1 MKSILTIPLL
11 FTHLLCLS
19 QQKDSLNSSATFITT
34 FNIDKSAG
42 KGEVYYLNGYVVHIN
57 RRKALKFDDKTVE
70 ISGEVTLVK
79 VKGLSKQQAK
89 RMQGQVEDSKHIF
102 KPKIRI
108 VSANEE

>member
-1 MKSILTIPLL
+1 MKSILTISLL
-11 FTHLLCLS
+11 FIHLLCLS
-19 QQKDSLNSSATFITT
+19 QQKDSLNSSATFITK
-34 FNIDKSAG
+34 FNIDENAG

-57 RRKALKFDDKTVE
+57 RRKALKFDGKTVE
-70 ISGEVTLVK
+70 ISGEVTLL
-79 VKGLSKQQAK
+79 KGLSKEQAK